1 MEEKDNKK
9 AKEKNN
15 YRENQHFSEFW
26 YRDGGRIPPKL
37 PRSIVGNMQQEA
49 RDEISRL
56 LRQRK
61 IIAHTKFW
69 ILSIG
74 TVTAFLYFFPK
85 LLIAI
90 LPGGPSLID
99 LIP

>member
-1 MEEKDNKK
+1 MEKK
-9 AKEKNN
+9 TNVAKENHN
-15 YRENQHFSEFW
+15 RENQHFSETW
-26 YRDGGRIPPKL
+26 YKDGGRIPPKVN
-37 PRSIVGNMQQEA
+37 PIRVVGNMQQEA

-56 LRQRK
+56 LRREK

-85 LLIAI
+85 LLMAI